1 MCRPI
6 VSINMKLTEYA
17 FSLNVMFDYNEKD
30 QRAASPEERDEYE
43 DINRQTYNYEPFADD
58 EENELGKLYV
68 ESLNK
73 YVENHPNKEEM
84 EKTLQMDFSQEEIN
98 AYVEKYTSAQKEGK
112 SFLERFHGW
121 DATFILLIPWCIA
134 KSLKNRNRF
143 EDFSI
148 FQVNVEL
155 NEYMFLWFEELET
168 FPGFWQYGQF
178 PKYEVKD
185 GVGIIPEGTTKIVDY
200 AFCNCNDL
208 LSISIPD
215 SITEIG
221 MSPFSSCA
229 NLHTVELPNS
239 ITDLKKCRFSN
250 CTSLKTITLPESLTN
265 ICDFDHSGI
274 EKITIPSSVIEIGRY
289 VFEACNS
296 LKSVV
301 IKGPVAKIEDN
312 AFRDCTALKTIE
324 LPVGIKKIGK
334 DAFNGCTSLKT
345 IYVPAKK
352 ADYYKKRLPEAL
364 HHLIVE
370 LPAEKKA
377 KKK

>member
-1 MCRPI
+1 
-6 VSINMKLTEYA
+6 MKLTEYA

-73 YVENHPNKEEM
+73 YVENHPNKKEM

-239 ITDLKKCRFSN
+239 ITYLKKCRFSN

-345 IYVPAKK
+345 INVPAKK
-352 ADYYKKRLPEAL
+352 ADYYKKRLPESL
-364 HHLIVE
+364 HDLIVE
-370 LPAEKKA
+370 LPEEKKA